1 MFEIKRYTAGH
12 QEEWNAFVAKSKNG
26 TFLFDR
32 RYMDYHSDRFADSSL
47 MFYRESKLYAILPA
61 NRVGDTLCSH
71 QGLTYGGLL
80 MDEAC
85 TAEGVLHLFMDMNAW
100 LKGEGVNRVVYKPI
114 PYIYATLPAEEDLY
128 ALFRSG
134 ARLVARGISSTM
146 DFNRLLKWR
155 HDRHTALNRSRRN
168 GLMVRQVDDM
178 SEFWTILTD
187 NLVNRHGVRPVH
199 TLEEM
204 KLLKER
210 FADNIT
216 LYAKWNKIPDQQK
229 PNETPADNPSTGQT
243 DTKQP
248 SNGQTDTKQPSTEP
262 TDTNQSSD
270 GTAKTPVTLN
280 VSSLPLQ
287 KGKSTTAV
295 KATLYDGDS
304 IAKWESS
311 NTKVAKVSR
320 KGKITAKKVGTAT
333 ITVTTKNGAAASV
346 KIHVQ
351 KGKVKTKTL
360 SVTNVT
366 AKKLTL
372 KKEKTFTLK
381 MAVTPLTSQDKVKF
395 TSSNKKII
403 TINGKG
409 KIKAIKTGSAK
420 ITVKSG
426 AKVMK
431 IKVTVKKK

>member
-216 LYAKWNKIPDQQK
+216 LYEAIG
-229 PNETPADNPSTGQT
+229 E
-243 DTKQP
+243 
-248 SNGQTDTKQPSTEP
+248 
-262 TDTNQSSD
+262 D
-270 GTAKTPVTLN
+270 GEVLAGML
-280 VSSLPLQ
+280 
-287 KGKSTTAV
+287 
-295 KATLYDGDS
+295 LYRCGRVLHS
-304 IAKWESS
+304 QYLAASPE
-311 NTKVAKVSR
+311 
-320 KGKITAKKVGTAT
+320 GKKVGAIEAIIDVVLDVEKADYFDFGISTEED
-333 ITVTTKNGAAASV
+333 G
-346 KIHVQ
+346 HVLNEGLISQ
-351 KGKVKTKTL
+351 KEGFGGRGVCYDRYEYSL
-360 SVTNVT
+360 
-366 AKKLTL
+366 
-372 KKEKTFTLK
+372 
-381 MAVTPLTSQDKVKF
+381 Q
-395 TSSNKKII
+395 
-403 TINGKG
+403 
-409 KIKAIKTGSAK
+409 
-420 ITVKSG
+420 
-426 AKVMK
+426 
-431 IKVTVKKK
+431 